1 MFDDGETEDKDKCVL
16 SVALSSLLGPLS
28 LTFGFF
34 LVVCG
39 HSTTGAHYCGCV
51 CVLCFQ
57 TESLSETCQ
66 TSLAGWS
73 VSPAIRLS
81 LFP

>member
-51 CVLCFQ
+51 CVLCFD
-57 TESLSETCQ
+57 L
-66 TSLAGWS
+66 LVWGY
-73 VSPAIRLS
+73 
-81 LFP
+81 LFLILTLVCGYPLGM